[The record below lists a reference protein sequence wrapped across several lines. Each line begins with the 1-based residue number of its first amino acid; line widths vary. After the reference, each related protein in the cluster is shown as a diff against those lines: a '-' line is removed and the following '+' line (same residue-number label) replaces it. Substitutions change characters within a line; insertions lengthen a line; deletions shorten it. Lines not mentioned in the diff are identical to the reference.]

1 MALAAPDA
9 ERPQPTR
16 PGSNGQSTEAGPSTT
31 PARRTGES
39 TSALRRRQF
48 PPLLVAGS
56 SSGFDS
62 RPLRR
67 CSQGDASWAHTAQSV
82 ARGVCGQKAGQALPA
97 KGCGQAAREPPPKQP
112 VQSVAWCGATKRL
125 VVIATAVIAMTAT
138 AGTNL
143 VTEVVDDVE
152 QRSSSAATA
161 QRSSRA
167 AAAQRSSSGAATRQA
182 VQAGQAAA
190 HDSSC
195 TRNECMPRR
204 DAALQS
210 AASRRVFDDEFCSLP
225 WRKSAKLVIG
235 SFEVVKQ
242 SLSNRGS
249 KS

>member
-112 VQSVAWCGATKRL
+112 VQSVAWCGREQGSRQTRGKESRLAPLAPPAARPFLPEVEATP
-125 VVIATAVIAMTAT
+125 
-138 AGTNL
+138 GT
-143 VTEVVDDVE
+143 T
-152 QRSSSAATA
+152 T
-161 QRSSRA
+161 
-167 AAAQRSSSGAATRQA
+167 TP
-182 VQAGQAAA
+182 
-190 HDSSC
+190 
-195 TRNECMPRR
+195 T
-204 DAALQS
+204 
-210 AASRRVFDDEFCSLP
+210 
-225 WRKSAKLVIG
+225 
-235 SFEVVKQ
+235 
-242 SLSNRGS
+242 LS
-249 KS
+249 K